1 MRRPDEPDECD
12 VCVEVERKMPE
23 QMPPT
28 GLTLAGA
35 KQYLSDNF
43 EKHTIKKTSELYFG
57 LDVWDVKA
65 LEKVPTIDSLR
76 RRNFRLYTAGLDDTA
91 KAWWEATQ
99 GPMSPPA
106 PPTPEPTFLDGA
118 RAFLRAEVK
127 ADRIK
132 AGELIYGDDEMERA
146 TATVIDSG
154 KKEKRV
160 LIKRVDA
167 IFSME
172 DYVHL
177 SDVTEVIA
185 K

>member
-1 MRRPDEPDECD
+1 MA
-12 VCVEVERKMPE
+12 E

-43 EKHTIKKTSELYFG
+43 VKHTITHVNAKAGLYFG
-57 LDVWDVKA
+57 LDVWDVSA
-65 LEKVPTIDSLR
+65 LEEVSNVNSLR
-76 RRNFRLYTAGLDDTA
+76 KRNFRLYTQGLGDDA

-99 GPMSPPA
+99 GPMSPPV
-106 PPTPEPTFLDGA
+106 PPTPEPTFLDDA

-146 TATVIDSG
+146 TATVISSE

-160 LIKRVDA
+160 LIKRVADV
-167 IFSME
+167 FSME

-177 SDVTEVIA
+177 SGTTEVVA

>member
-1 MRRPDEPDECD
+1 
-12 VCVEVERKMPE
+12 MPE

-28 GLTLAGA
+28 GLTRAGA

-43 EKHTIKKTSELYFG
+43 VKHTIIHVNAKAGLYFG
-57 LDVWDVKA
+57 LDVWDVSA
-65 LEKVPTIDSLR
+65 LEEISNVNSLR
-76 RRNFRLYTAGLDDTA
+76 KRNFRLYTQGLGDDA

-106 PPTPEPTFLDGA
+106 TTPEPTFLDGA
-118 RAFLRAEVK
+118 RDFLRAEVK

-146 TATVIDSG
+146 TATVIDKG

-160 LIKRVDA
+160 LIKRVGK

-177 SDVTEVIA
+177 SGTTEVVA

>member
-1 MRRPDEPDECD
+1 
-12 VCVEVERKMPE
+12 MPE
-23 QMPPT
+23 T
-28 GLTLAGA
+28 GLTLAKA
-35 KQYLSDNF
+35 KLYLSDNF
-43 EKHTIKKTSELYFG
+43 VKHTISHVNAKAGLYFG
-57 LDVWDVKA
+57 LDVWDVSA
-65 LEKVPTIDSLR
+65 LEEVLNVNSLR
-76 RRNFRLYTAGLDDTA
+76 KRNFRLYTQGLDDDS

-106 PPTPEPTFLDGA
+106 TTPESTFLEGA
-118 RAFLRAEVK
+118 RDFLRAEVK

-146 TATVIDSG
+146 TATVIDKG

-167 IFSME
+167 IYSME

-177 SDVTEVIA
+177 SGTTEVIA